1 MRRHTRTI
9 FKLGRWAIAPLALA
23 VCQPSGAAEYVL
35 KDLGTLGGTWSEAFD
50 INNNGQVVG
59 WSGKADGKIRAFIY
73 TKPAGST
80 TYQMVEIPSP
90 PGGSAANTSSG
101 YSLNSAGRVIGY
113 ESIPAT
119 DISGAQYIV
128 DTPFYYD
135 GVTTIALPIS
145 ADGAVNRDGV
155 AWDINDSNLVV
166 GQGTIQST
174 STDAIKAFS
183 WLPGQ
188 TTLTYVGPLDQSAQP
203 GSALGV
209 NATGALAGYYRN
221 ASGTSIGFWR
231 NAAGTT
237 APLGTLGG
245 PNTLAMAINNANTI
259 VGESSTGNGVEY
271 HAFRYKNGV
280 LTDLGSAGQTS
291 TATDINDSETIV
303 GAFATGTIAP
313 ANTTVRAFV
322 YTTAQGRRDLNN
334 LIAANSGWVLR
345 TAEGINSAGQITG
358 YGVKDGQNRAFVL
371 DPAGTVDVVR
381 PRPAEVS
388 TPASTPTT
396 MNLSAKNTR
405 GQTLQKV
412 VIQYAYPAGLT
423 VGAITTPSTSPA
435 ALVKTVDTTNRLI
448 KLEWRNVVANAVLE
462 ADFPLS
468 SNVAGDYTLTKS
480 LVQYTLA
487 NGSTVTATGGNALI
501 HVLAGAHN
509 PPTISCTRSPD
520 VNTLTVNQTLTY
532 DCSASNDPQGHT
544 ITYHWT
550 VDGVASDTTNPV
562 KPISFATTGSKIVQ
576 LMVSDSGGAF
586 ANGNNRMLV
595 FQHTYNVVA
604 PTGNQPPS
612 ISCTRTPNVNTLNV
626 NQTLTYNC
634 SASTDPENHTIT
646 YHWTV
651 DGVASSTTNPVKAIS
666 FATTGSK
673 IVQLM
678 VSDSGGVFANGNNQ
692 MLAFQHAYTVV
703 AASGTVDNVI
713 ASPAS
718 VAVAVNVNTK
728 INLSASNNQ
737 GQTLTNFKLEYKYP
751 SGISPSNA
759 TATFSGG
766 TATVKTKTIDTGNR
780 LVKFEWTGVTAG
792 TALSASFDVKSGTKA
807 TYTLTPS
814 KVESTFSNGT
824 KKTGTGNNVAVTVQ

>member
-1 MRRHTRTI
+1 M
-9 FKLGRWAIAPLALA
+9 
-23 VCQPSGAAEYVL
+23 
-35 KDLGTLGGTWSEAFD
+35 
-50 INNNGQVVG
+50 
-59 WSGKADGKIRAFIY
+59 
-73 TKPAGST
+73 
-80 TYQMVEIPSP
+80 
-90 PGGSAANTSSG
+90 
-101 YSLNSAGRVIGY
+101 
-113 ESIPAT
+113 
-119 DISGAQYIV
+119 
-128 DTPFYYD
+128 
-135 GVTTIALPIS
+135 
-145 ADGAVNRDGV
+145 
-155 AWDINDSNLVV
+155 
-166 GQGTIQST
+166 
-174 STDAIKAFS
+174 
-183 WLPGQ
+183 
-188 TTLTYVGPLDQSAQP
+188 
-203 GSALGV
+203 
-209 NATGALAGYYRN
+209 
-221 ASGTSIGFWR
+221 
-231 NAAGTT
+231 
-237 APLGTLGG
+237 
-245 PNTLAMAINNANTI
+245 
-259 VGESSTGNGVEY
+259 
-271 HAFRYKNGV
+271 

-303 GAFATGTIAP
+303 GAFATGTITP
-313 ANTTVRAFV
+313 VNTTVRAFV

-388 TPASTPTT
+388 TPVSTATT

-412 VIQYAYPAGLT
+412 VIQYSYPAGLT

-487 NGSTVTATGGNALI
+487 NGSTVTATGSNALI

-576 LMVSDSGGAF
+576 LMVSDSGG
-586 ANGNNRMLV
+586 
-595 FQHTYNVVA
+595 
-604 PTGNQPPS
+604 
-612 ISCTRTPNVNTLNV
+612 
-626 NQTLTYNC
+626 
-634 SASTDPENHTIT
+634 
-646 YHWTV
+646 
-651 DGVASSTTNPVKAIS
+651 
-666 FATTGSK
+666 
-673 IVQLM
+673 
-678 VSDSGGVFANGNNQ
+678 VFANGNNQ
-692 MLAFQHAYTVV
+692 MLAFQHAYNVV

-737 GQTLTNFKLEYKYP
+737 GQTLTSFKLEYKYP

-824 KKTGTGNNVAVTVQ
+824 KKIGTGNNVAVTVQ